1 MENEEKRMIGS
12 YEVVQSIHIGKK
24 EVVFGVD
31 RNEEYPFLVCYCTY
45 DNPMSMAWVEDAVG
59 SDNYLEAMQ
68 EFLDRVQRQVNLVWM
83 EQEKYQCNLTP
94 FTIED
99 CIPDNRKESIVGK
112 VVVINAEV
120 NRYEYRHSIYQ
131 LVLADGGNGALG
143 GRGQAVFGT
152 CLADGERARW
162 ERNNVLG
169 EIKPERMPDWAK
181 EALAKIRE
189 KEKEKKYK
197 NREER

>member
-68 EFLDRVQRQVNLVWM
+68 EFLDRVQRQVNLVWT